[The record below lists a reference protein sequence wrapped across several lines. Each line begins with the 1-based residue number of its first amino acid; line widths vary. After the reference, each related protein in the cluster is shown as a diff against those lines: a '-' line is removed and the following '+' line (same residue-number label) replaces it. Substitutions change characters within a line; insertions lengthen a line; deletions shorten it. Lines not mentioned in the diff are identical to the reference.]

1 MYLQV
6 GLESQMLIEQPS
18 HQQHD
23 VGNLQQSANV
33 TVGSCM
39 LLQVVKK
46 LAENGVKLIA
56 LRCAGYDRVDI
67 AACEEHGIKVRWHPD
82 SADGALGSSAV

>member
-1 MYLQV
+1 
-6 GLESQMLIEQPS
+6 
-18 HQQHD
+18 
-23 VGNLQQSANV
+23 
-33 TVGSCM
+33 M

-82 SADGALGSSAV
+82 SADGALASSAV